1 MCCFMFTL
9 IAIIQIFPSVF
20 LDVPFEAGW
29 IIKRIVALIAFVKF
43 FPSVLL
49 GMQFEGVRP
58 VA

>member
-1 MCCFMFTL
+1 MFTL
-9 IAIIQIFPSVF
+9 IAMMQIFPSVF
-20 LDVPFEAGW
+20 LDVPYEAGR